1 MERELSIFEMSDAAN
16 PVSLAHSRLLQER
29 LLKEY
34 AATRARRRD
43 GYPAWLSSLRLGSL
57 RLGSLWLGSLELDSF

>member
-1 MERELSIFEMSDAAN
+1 MSDVTN

-34 AATRARRRD
+34 AATRARRTI
-43 GYPAWLSSLRLGSL
+43 
-57 RLGSLWLGSLELDSF
+57 SLESVPHGDDDL